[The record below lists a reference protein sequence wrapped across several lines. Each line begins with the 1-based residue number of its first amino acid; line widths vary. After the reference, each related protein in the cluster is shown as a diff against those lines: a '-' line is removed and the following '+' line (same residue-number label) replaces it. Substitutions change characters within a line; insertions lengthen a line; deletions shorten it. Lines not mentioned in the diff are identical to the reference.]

1 MSKKGKIVILASPS
15 GGGKTTM
22 TKRLLR
28 DFSVIKFSVSA
39 TTRPP
44 RSGEEHGVHYFFLSE
59 KKFRDKID
67 SGAFLEWEEFY
78 NGTLYGTL
86 RESVENE
93 LKKGYFILLDVDV
106 LGALNVKKMYGDEA
120 LSLFI
125 APPSIDILKDRLIS
139 RGTED
144 EDSLN
149 VRLGRAEQEI
159 DFAQKFDEVV
169 VNDDLETAYNE
180 IKQIIKTFINE

>member
-28 DFSVIKFSVSA
+28 DFSLLKFSVSA

-44 RSGEEHGVHYFFLSE
+44 RIGEENGVHYHFLSVDE
-59 KKFRDKID
+59 FRKKID
-67 SGAFLEWEEFY
+67 ANAFLEWEEFY

-86 RESVENE
+86 RESVEYE

-106 LGALNVKKMYGDEA
+106 LGALNVKKIYGDEA
-120 LSLFI
+120 LTLFI
-125 APPSIDILKDRLIS
+125 SPPSIDTLKNRLIA

-144 EDSLN
+144 DDSLR
-149 VRLGRAEQEI
+149 VRLSRAVEEI
-159 DFAQKFDEVV
+159 DFASRFDEVV
-169 VNDDLETAYNE
+169 INDDLETAYKK
-180 IKQIIKTFINE
+180 IKQIVKTFINN